1 MKANF
6 DINLPSIPGKNIR
19 FKIQDVNT
27 AAFWTQ
33 KARFNDNK
41 ALLTK
46 NFVQS
51 FQNFHES
58 KRNDEIDTQPE
69 T

>member
-46 NFVQS
+46 NFV
-51 FQNFHES
+51 
-58 KRNDEIDTQPE
+58 
-69 T
+69 